1 MKRGLLFAGQG
12 AQCVGMGLELYEAF
26 PESREVFEKADRIL
40 GFSLSRL
47 CFEGP
52 IEELTLTN
60 NCQPAI
66 LTASIAAFEAFKA
79 VARAKGADLRLDAG
93 DYCAAGLS
101 LGEYS
106 ALVAAG
112 ALGFEDAVELV
123 RLRGTYMEEEASRR
137 PGRMLSI
144 IGLDLPAVREV
155 CAKSGVE
162 IANLNCPGQTV
173 ISGGIK
179 EIETARSVAE
189 SLGARRA
196 LVLGVSGAFHS
207 SYMSGASEKLAGAL
221 EKVEVRVPFMEVIS
235 NVTASAERSAQEIKL
250 NLVKQVASSVL
261 WEDSMRKL
269 AQAGVAD
276 FVEFGPGKVLKG
288 LMRRIAPEVR
298 VSGSET
304 PEEINLY
311 FETVQ
316 A

>member
-1 MKRGLLFAGQG
+1 MKRGFLFAGQG

-79 VARAKGADLRLDAG
+79 VARAKGADLRLDSG
-93 DYCAAGLS
+93 DCCAAGLS

-207 SYMSGASEKLAGAL
+207 SYMSGASEKLAVAL
-221 EKVEVRVPFMEVIS
+221 EKVEVRAPFMEVIS
-235 NVTASAERSAQEIKL
+235 NVTASSERSAQEIRV

-269 AQAGVAD
+269 TQAGVTD

-298 VSGSET
+298 VAGSET
-304 PEEINLY
+304 PEEINVY